1 VAAAIAV
8 EGLRK
13 SYGSV
18 QAVRG
23 LSFEVA
29 EGEVF
34 GLLGPNG
41 AGKTTVVEIL
51 EGYRRRD
58 AGSATVLGVDPAS
71 GGRALR
77 ARVGIM
83 LQECAMPRMLAVGEL
98 LDLYAGYYPRPRR
111 VGEVLELVGLSEKV
125 GARIRTLSG
134 GQQRR
139 LDLALALIGDPELI
153 FLDEPTTGFD
163 PSARRDAWEIVRS
176 IRTLGRTVLLTT
188 HYMDE
193 AQTLADRICV
203 IAGGEVVAEGT
214 PETLGGRQTAAA
226 RIRFILPAGLDLAA
240 LPLPARTDDGRVVV
254 ETATPTR
261 TLHELTAWAVAREL
275 ELPGLEVLRPS
286 LEDVYL
292 ELTRMPEGGGL
303 SSPSPSSA
311 DDGLGESPH
320 RARQRPER

>member
-1 VAAAIAV
+1 MTAAIAV

-18 QAVRG
+18 EAVRG
-23 LSFEVA
+23 LSFEVE

-58 AGSATVLGVDPAS
+58 SGSVAVLGVDPAS

-77 ARVGIM
+77 SRVGIM
-83 LQECAMPRMLAVGEL
+83 LQECDMPRAFSPREMLE
-98 LDLYAGYYPRPRR
+98 LYASYYPTPRR
-111 VGEVLELVGLSEKV
+111 VDDVLELVGLTEKAT
-125 GARIRTLSG
+125 ARIKTLSG

-193 AQTLADRICV
+193 AQNLADRICV
-203 IAGGEVVAEGT
+203 IAGGEVVAEGS
-214 PETLGGRQTAAA
+214 PATLGGRQVAAA
-226 RIRFILPAGLDLAA
+226 RIRFVDEGDLDLST
-240 LPLPARTDDGRVVV
+240 LPIPAITADGHVVL

-261 TLHELTAWAVAREL
+261 TLHQVTAWALERGL
-275 ELPGLEVLRPS
+275 ELPGLEVTRPS
-286 LEDVYL
+286 LEDVYI
-292 ELTRMPEGGGL
+292 ELTRVPA
-303 SSPSPSSA
+303 P
-311 DDGLGESPH
+311 
-320 RARQRPER
+320 